1 MARKDSHCIFCE
13 PDPCSCNTKKKSVDR
28 KHNPPKAARADEPVA
43 AVLKPSVIDAM
54 RREAQ
59 ESQLADI
66 KRRLDKPRSRSMTEL
81 GEEDVPVVQALRA
94 LQSAFTVEGPEIDKY
109 KQYLSQPPTVTERA
123 TAWRMRRGGDG

>member
-13 PDPCSCNTKKKSVDR
+13 PDPCSCNTKKKPVNKR
-28 KHNPPKAARADEPVA
+28 HNPPKAAKADEPVV
-43 AVLKPSVIDAM
+43 AVLKPSAIEAM

-59 ESQLADI
+59 ESQLAEI
-66 KRRLDKPRSRSMTEL
+66 RRRLDHPRPRSMTEL
-81 GEEDVPVVQALRA
+81 GEEDVPMVQALRA

-123 TAWRMRRGGDG
+123 IAWRTRRRGDG